1 MIGILE
7 SHKCD
12 RFLLFSFFPLLF
24 QEMSF
29 LRIYNSPF
37 GVENNQ
43 MFRSY
48 SLAHLL
54 FFYNP
59 VMKMI
64 QYDEK
69 SLASQFAMMSLMV
82 TLTFI
87 SLFGNGSFIAI
98 FARFKVFRNFPNIL
112 FANLALVNLLNTLIN
127 LPLFA
132 VYGVPEPSLLKGR
145 TWAILCTLLHMEFV
159 FLTWLNMFAVVLDR
173 FQVMYFDL
181 KYYTWKTTKKA
192 KIAVFLMW
200 FVCTIAVALSCV
212 PLFYM
217 DFDGVP
223 LVLSRK
229 KIFQKEIWL
238 LRQSWFQSQL
248 LQLCLE
254 Y

>member
-1 MIGILE
+1 
-7 SHKCD
+7 
-12 RFLLFSFFPLLF
+12 
-24 QEMSF
+24 
-29 LRIYNSPF
+29 
-37 GVENNQ
+37 
-43 MFRSY
+43 MFRCY

-132 VYGVPEPSLLKGR
+132 VYGVPELSLLKGR

-229 KIFQKEIWL
+229 KIFQERNLALAPIMVSITAASTVLGILTTYLIYKKKKQVGKRAMTRFVKL
-238 LRQSWFQSQL
+238 KLV
-248 LQLCLE
+248 
-254 Y
+254 